1 LPEQFETVI
10 EQGLDLPAKYMRSY
24 RNIVVTGLGGSAIG
38 GDILRSYAQSRAE
51 VPVLVN
57 RDYSLP
63 AFINSESLV
72 LAVSYSGNTEE
83 TLSSTQAA
91 LDKGAAVIAVTSG
104 GKLADLANRHECAVV
119 TIPGGMSP
127 RAATGYLFTP
137 LAMILAG
144 LEIIP
149 DPIKDIR
156 ETITILKTIRE
167 ESHPGVETEKN
178 QARQIAKVMNGQ
190 LPIIWGSS
198 GNTETAAMRWK
209 TQINENAKCPAYFNV
224 FPELNHNEIVGFDV
238 PDELLTRQVV
248 VILKDADDHPQVAVD
263 PLGRVDEEGRG
274 ASGGQRGG
282 HLARDQPGLAHAG
295 RHHPP
300 AAGEQQADGP
310 LEFGVQHRGKPRHR
324 LRFQVDHPLGALKQI
339 ESRRRRLC

>member
-1 LPEQFETVI
+1 
-10 EQGLDLPAKYMRSY
+10 
-24 RNIVVTGLGGSAIG
+24 
-38 GDILRSYAQSRAE
+38 
-51 VPVLVN
+51 
-57 RDYSLP
+57 
-63 AFINSESLV
+63 
-72 LAVSYSGNTEE
+72 
-83 TLSSTQAA
+83 
-91 LDKGAAVIAVTSG
+91 
-104 GKLADLANRHECAVV
+104 
-119 TIPGGMSP
+119 MSP

-248 VILKDADDHPQVAVD
+248 VILKDADDHPQIAKRMAISESIISSRIRQVIKID
-263 PLGRVDEEGRG
+263 SRG
-274 ASGGQRGG
+274 QSW
-282 HLARDQPGLAHAG
+282 LARFYSLVYLGDYVSYYLA
-295 RHHPP
+295 
-300 AAGEQQADGP
+300 
-310 LEFGVQHRGKPRHR
+310 LEYGVNPTPVK
-324 LRFQVDHPLGALKQI
+324 VIDYLKA
-339 ESRRRRLC
+339 ELAKEV